1 MADLSGLSPEQ
12 LAVALEGP
20 ALAPPDNTMPNFDNP
35 SNNNGLAQGILA
47 TCLALTTL
55 MFLIR
60 LYARFVLIRRVGFEE
75 FLLIASYAFT
85 LAFISRGYYQLNIVG
100 FFVHQW
106 DVRVRD
112 MILLLQNYLI
122 CNNLQILSVG
132 LLKVAILLDWM
143 RIFVPAGT
151 RGSFFWAC
159 HVVMWINILW
169 TVIMLIAVNL
179 SCIPHQAIWDLT
191 VHGKCFD
198 KSRLDIA
205 AAAMA
210 LITDLAILVLPH
222 RVIWRLHLSTRKK
235 VGVSTIF
242 CLGLFSCVAA
252 AVRLPTVVAFDSS
265 SDVAYDYS
273 AVAFWALS
281 EYTSGM
287 LVLCVPSIPKVFE
300 QVRNSGALA
309 SLRSWIGSSVPNTRN
324 GSQSQSHHGGSRHA
338 PHSRPRMYQQID
350 THSGNVP
357 MTRLKQVGP
366 EEQPRAPLS
375 PDDGAI
381 LRTTEFST
389 REDHESNS
397 PKSYHDRQ
405 HPWIETKK

>member
-20 ALAPPDNTMPNFDNP
+20 ALALPNGTMPNFDDP
-35 SNNNGLAQGILA
+35 SNNNALAQGILA
-47 TCLALTTL
+47 TCLTL
-55 MFLIR
+55 ATIMFLLR

-122 CNNLQILSVG
+122 CNNLQIVSVG
-132 LLKVAILLDWM
+132 LLKVTILLDWM

-159 HVVMWINILW
+159 HIVMWINILW
-169 TVIMLIAVNL
+169 TVIMLIAINL

-210 LITDLAILVLPH
+210 LITDLAIL
-222 RVIWRLHLSTRKK
+222 K

-309 SLRSWIGSSVPNTRN
+309 SLRSWIGSSAPNTQN
-324 GSQSQSHHGGSRHA
+324 SSQSQSHHGGSGHV

-350 THSGNVP
+350 THSGNVQ
-357 MTRLKQVGP
+357 MTRLKQVGS